1 MHTQLI
7 DSLVELVRTH
17 YVFPEMAE
25 QIIAHI
31 QARQAAGIY
40 DACPDEAAFCQAL
53 TEDMQVIC
61 RDQHLRLEWSADAL
75 PEKQAQGPPDP
86 QLVEQFRQMIGFT
99 NFGIETVQRLP
110 GNVGYLDLRRF
121 DSPRF
126 AGDALVAAMAVVA
139 HTAALIVDLRQ
150 HVGGDADMMPLVT
163 SYFFGDEPVE
173 LNGLYQRATDRIQQY
188 WTLPYVPGKRYPDK
202 PVYLLLG
209 RETFSAG
216 EAFAYDLQQRK
227 RATLIGQRTRGGAHP
242 RDDFR
247 LSPHIELY
255 IPTARAVNP
264 VSGGNWE
271 GTGVAPDIE
280 VPEEEAFDLAY
291 KMALEQVIEGIG
303 ERPAWWQ
310 KELLQEAQ
318 KALAECSI

>member
-17 YVFPEMAE
+17 YVFPETAE

-31 QARQAAGIY
+31 QARQAAGRY
-40 DACPDEAAFCQAL
+40 DAGADEEAFCQAI
-53 TEDMQVIC
+53 TEDMQAIC
-61 RDQHLRLEWSADAL
+61 HDQHLRLEWSAEPL
-75 PEKQAQGPPDP
+75 PEQQAEGPPDP
-86 QLVEQFRQMIGFT
+86 LLVEQFRQMISFT
-99 NFGIETVQRLP
+99 NFGIETVRRLP

-121 DSPRF
+121 DSPKF
-126 AGDALVAAMAVVA
+126 AGDALVAAMALVA

-150 HVGGDADMMPLVT
+150 NGGGDADMVPLVT
-163 SYFFGDEPVE
+163 SYFFGDVSVE
-173 LNGLYQRATDRIQQY
+173 LNGLYQRSTNRIQQY
-188 WTLPYVPGKRYPDK
+188 WTVPYVPGKRYQDK

-271 GTGVAPDIE
+271 GTGVTPDIE
-280 VPEEEAFDLAY
+280 VVEEEAFDLAY

-303 ERPAWWQ
+303 ERPGWWQ
-310 KELLQEAQ
+310 KDLLEEA
-318 KALAECSI
+318 KTALEQL